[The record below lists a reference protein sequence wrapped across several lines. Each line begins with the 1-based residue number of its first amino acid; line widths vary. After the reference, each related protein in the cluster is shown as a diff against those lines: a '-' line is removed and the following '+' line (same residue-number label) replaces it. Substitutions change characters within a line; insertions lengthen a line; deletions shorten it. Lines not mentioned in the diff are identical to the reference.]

1 MSIRHDELRRELASK
16 NDELSQLKQN
26 FDEEN
31 LNKSKELTKLY
42 NEFKKVSEKNKIYS
56 EDVIEKDKII
66 MPDLKQAIFILKTA
80 WSQVSKE
87 TIANCWKKAGKN
99 VYICV

>member
-1 MSIRHDELRRELASK
+1 MAFIFFREGIIRNAKVNYRKGLVKHCV
-16 NDELSQLKQN
+16 
-26 FDEEN
+26 
-31 LNKSKELTKLY
+31 KS
-42 NEFKKVSEKNKIYS
+42 V
-56 EDVIEKDKII
+56 DEKDEII